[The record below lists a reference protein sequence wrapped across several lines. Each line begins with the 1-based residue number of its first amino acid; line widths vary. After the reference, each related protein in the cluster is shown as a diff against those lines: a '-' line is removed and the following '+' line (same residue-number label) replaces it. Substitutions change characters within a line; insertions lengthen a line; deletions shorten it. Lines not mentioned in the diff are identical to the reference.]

1 MRNIG
6 EILKRDSA
14 NLEVFF
20 MKLLVM
26 SDIHDNLA
34 NMFKVIDFANN
45 IRPDLIV
52 FCGDLVSPFTA
63 VRMSNALSR
72 DIQLIGVWGNNEG
85 DRDTILRR
93 ISENMSF
100 GTSIIIRQLGR
111 RKLLI
116 FHGLESTKDT
126 EMIITSLAKSG
137 DYDIILFGHIH
148 HAEIIMVSR
157 QDRSVVTIDVLKEI
171 KTKNTPIPYEINLNE
186 RIVAINPGEVCGWLT
201 NVPTFTLLELDENNL
216 KVTYYRIDEM

>member
-1 MRNIG
+1 
-6 EILKRDSA
+6 
-14 NLEVFF
+14 

-34 NMFKVIDFANN
+34 NMFKVIDFANR

-72 DIQLIGVWGNNEG
+72 AIRLIGVWGNTEG
-85 DRDTILRR
+85 DKDTILQS
-93 ISENMSF
+93 ISENMLF
-100 GTSIIIRQLGR
+100 GTDIIIRQLGGW
-111 RKLLI
+111 KSLI
-116 FHGLESTKDT
+116 FHGLESVSDT
-126 EMIITSLAKSG
+126 EKIIKSLAKSG

-148 HAEIIMVSR
+148 HAKIIMVSR
-157 QDRSVVTIDVLKEI
+157 QDRSIVTIDVLKEI
-171 KTKNTPIPYEINLNE
+171 KTENTPISYEINLDE
-186 RIVAINPGEVCGWLT
+186 HIVAINPGEVCGWLT

-216 KVTYYRIDEM
+216 KATYYRIDKI